1 MTNYEQNL
9 IRLFKGKIKSFLERN
24 ISIDYI
30 IEWLD
35 DIIYNSFDDLS
46 DELYSELYK
55 MQDMLLT
62 MNNN

>member
-1 MTNYEQNL
+1 MTNYEQKL
-9 IRLFKGKIKSFLERN
+9 IRLFKGKIQSFLERN

-46 DELYSELYK
+46 DEFYSELYK

-62 MNNN
+62 MNNK

>member
-1 MTNYEQNL
+1 MTNYEQKL
-9 IRLFKGKIKSFLERN
+9 IRLFKRKIQSFLERN

-35 DIIYNSFDDLS
+35 DIIYISFDDLS
-46 DELYSELYK
+46 DEFYSELYK

-62 MNNN
+62 MNNK

>member
-1 MTNYEQNL
+1 MTNYEQKL
-9 IRLFKGKIKSFLERN
+9 IRLFKGKIQSFLERN

-46 DELYSELYK
+46 DEFYSELYK
-55 MQDMLLT
+55 MEDMLLT
-62 MNNN
+62 MNNK